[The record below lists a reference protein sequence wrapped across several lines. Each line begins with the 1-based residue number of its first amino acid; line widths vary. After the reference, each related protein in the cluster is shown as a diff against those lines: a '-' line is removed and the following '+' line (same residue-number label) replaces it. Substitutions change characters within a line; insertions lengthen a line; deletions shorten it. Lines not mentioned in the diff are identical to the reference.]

1 MAMTVNSNIASMSVQ
16 KNLTRAS
23 DNLSAS
29 MQRLSSGLKINS
41 AKDDAAGLQ
50 IANRLTSQISGMS
63 VAVKNANDAISIAQT
78 AEGALQEST
87 NILQRMRELSLQS
100 ANGSNSAD
108 DRASLNQEFTALS
121 KELTRIAGSTTFGTG
136 MKLLDGSSSTLS
148 FQIGANANENIS
160 FGLSKM
166 DATSLKSVSSTATV
180 TAGSFMADATMS
192 SNATAKVTGSA
203 ISATTFVDINI
214 NNTNIDLSSAT
225 SGAEAAEAIN
235 AQFDKT
241 GVKASISDLNELTLT
256 SSNGNAIV
264 VANGTNGG
272 TATTLGLTAAT
283 TEAMNVTGT
292 GSGGVVQGGDIK
304 NIKINNLT
312 IDLSDATHLADGSD
326 PAATPA
332 VVDNESVIKL
342 INDQTTTTGVTAAL
356 DAQGKLTLTS
366 ASGKAIQLEDDPN
379 GVGGLQQLGLAPTS
393 LKKDSSFSLN
403 GTEIKLAKDDTLD
416 SVVSKINGSGL
427 GVTASASNGKLVINS
442 YGKEITLADGTDA
455 NGKATG
461 GLEALGLSAGTTKT
475 STTHAEGS
483 NTLAGG
489 ALEAGTATG
498 GLAIK
503 LNGTNIAFK
512 DGATIEDVVAAIN
525 EETATTGVTAVKS
538 AEGKL
543 VLNSNSD
550 IKIESGASGNTVVDA
565 TKQLGL
571 SHGTVLADEV
581 TVADLDIRSA
591 AGAQQSI
598 KVIDSA
604 LAQIDT
610 QRAELGAV
618 QNRFDSTIA
627 NLQSISENATSARS
641 RVQDADFAAETSE
654 MTKQQTLQQA
664 STAILAQANQL
675 PSAVLKL
682 LG

>member
-100 ANGSNSAD
+100 ANGSNSDD

-166 DATSLKSVSSTATV
+166 DAASLKSVSTSATV
-180 TAGSFMADATMS
+180 TSGTFMAESTMA
-192 SNATAKVTGSA
+192 SNAKAKMVGAAAATPADFEDIKLNGVDVTLTT
-203 ISATTFVDINI
+203 ATTAQGAVD
-214 NNTNIDLSSAT
+214 
-225 SGAEAAEAIN
+225 AIN
-235 AQFDKT
+235 AKTADT
-241 GVKASISDLNELTLT
+241 GVTASVDTAGVLTLT
-256 SSNGNAIV
+256 SSNGNAIKV
-264 VANGTNGG
+264 DDGSTPGGVA
-272 TATTLGLTAAT
+272 ALGLVASGTTRTVEAVNLDDGAVAA
-283 TEAMNVTGT
+283 N
-292 GSGGVVQGGDIK
+292 DLK
-304 NIKINNLT
+304 NIKINDKL
-312 IDLSDATHLADGSD
+312 IDLS
-326 PAATPA
+326 AATSVTGA
-332 VVDNESVIKL
+332 TTSVVSI
-342 INDQTTTTGVTAAL
+342 INAASAGVTASV
-356 DAQGKLTLTS
+356 DPNGKLVLTS
-366 ASGKAIQLEDDPN
+366 DTGKAIQLEDDAN
-379 GVGGLQQLGLAPTS
+379 NKGGLEQLGLAPTAV
-393 LKKDSSFSLN
+393 KKDSSFTLN
-403 GTEIKLAKDDTLD
+403 GTEIKLAEGDKLDD
-416 SVVSKINGSGL
+416 VVSKINKSGL
-427 GVTASASNGKLVINS
+427 GVTASSDNGKLVLNS
-442 YGKEITLADGTDA
+442 YGKEITLAEGTDA

-461 GLEALGLSAGTTKT
+461 GLAAVGLSAGTT
-475 STTHAEGS
+475 STYSTRAVA
-483 NTLAGG
+483 NAGIADG
-489 ALEAGTATG
+489 GLTATE
-498 GLAIK
+498 LKVKINDK
-503 LNGTNIAFK
+503 EITF
-512 DGATIEDVVAAIN
+512 ATGDDINKVVDKINKETANTGVVATKDAN
-525 EETATTGVTAVKS
+525 
-538 AEGKL
+538 GKL
-543 VLNSNSD
+543 ILNSNSD
-550 IKIESGASGNTVVDA
+550 IKISAGSSDDASKA
-565 TKQLGL
+565 LGL
-571 SHGTVLADEV
+571 SLGTTLADES
-581 TVADLDIRSA
+581 TVADLDIRTAS
-591 AGAQQSI
+591 GAQKSI
-598 KVIDSA
+598 QVIDSA
-604 LAQIDT
+604 LSQIDT